1 MCFGVLPLDRLL
13 RKASTY
19 FQPRLLRK
27 ASTYFQP
34 HLLPTPL
41 EPYNKDRM
49 KQPHLKPEFK
59 MKRKQPYLKPLYK
72 QPNPKLVYKRKT
84 ETKRSRLPLYKFK
97 RAEDHHIQCRHDRCA
112 PLLPPFSP
120 VISASQEQ
128 QIPPVIS
135 APEKHLSPEKMAE
148 EVVHTYHAGIGYD
161 DKSVRLKTDSSYVQ
175 LLTSSIVSCK
185 GKEHGEYHDRLLP
198 VQPHRKYSRG
208 FDIISSHRAY
218 LGPRCNTGTVI
229 GTPTPSLSLSIYLSI
244 YLSISFFSYTQNL

>member
-1 MCFGVLPLDRLL
+1 
-13 RKASTY
+13 
-19 FQPRLLRK
+19 
-27 ASTYFQP
+27 
-34 HLLPTPL
+34 
-41 EPYNKDRM
+41 M
-49 KQPHLKPEFK
+49 KQPHLKPE
-59 MKRKQPYLKPLYK
+59 YK
-72 QPNPKLVYKRKT
+72 VYKRKVHKRKT
-84 ETKRSRLPLYKFK
+84 KTKRSRLPLYKFK

-112 PLLPPFSP
+112 PNLPPFSP
-120 VISASQEQ
+120 VITASQEQ

-135 APEKHLSPEKMAE
+135 APEKQLSPEKMAE

>member
-1 MCFGVLPLDRLL
+1 MCVLVYYLSIDYYEKLPLTSNLDYYEKLPLTSNPTR
-13 RKASTY
+13 A
-19 FQPRLLRK
+19 
-27 ASTYFQP
+27 
-34 HLLPTPL
+34 LLPTPL

-128 QIPPVIS
+128 QIPP
-135 APEKHLSPEKMAE
+135 
-148 EVVHTYHAGIGYD
+148 D
-161 DKSVRLKTDSSYVQ
+161 D
-175 LLTSSIVSCK
+175 
-185 GKEHGEYHDRLLP
+185 P
-198 VQPHRKYSRG
+198 QPS
-208 FDIISSHRAY
+208 
-218 LGPRCNTGTVI
+218 
-229 GTPTPSLSLSIYLSI
+229 
-244 YLSISFFSYTQNL
+244 